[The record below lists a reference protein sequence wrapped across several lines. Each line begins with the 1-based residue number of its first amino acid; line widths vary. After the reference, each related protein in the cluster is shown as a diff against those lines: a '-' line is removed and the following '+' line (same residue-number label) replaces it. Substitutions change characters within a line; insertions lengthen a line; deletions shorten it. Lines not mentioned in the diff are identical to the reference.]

1 MTTRKET
8 GYRLAVDIGG
18 TFTDIVLETPDGFE
32 SGKVLTTPERPEQ
45 GVIDGVKMVLE
56 KANVS
61 ATQLDIVIHGTT
73 LATNA
78 IIERRGARTALSAA
92 SGWSRLTFKSASS
105 VSRAGWSS
113 SAITTLSR
121 ASVTTR
127 TLDTGLQPWVTREI
141 KSTCGPKAT
150 PLMPPLKTPLLRP
163 WPGSVPSPD
172 SANCTLRPR
181 LLDSP
186 PNR

>member
-1 MTTRKET
+1 MIWRTWVSLP
-8 GYRLAVDIGG
+8 RLPVKRTAAFAAPVRGAA
-18 TFTDIVLETPDGFE
+18 
-32 SGKVLTTPERPEQ
+32 RPTS
-45 GVIDGVKMVLE
+45 V
-56 KANVS
+56 
-61 ATQLDIVIHGTT
+61 
-73 LATNA
+73 
-78 IIERRGARTALSAA
+78 ARTALSAA

-181 LLDSP
+181 LLDKP